1 MEAEKDI
8 RNYSTMVKNW
18 GGGHDPRRTM
28 YIGKKMLFDEWC
40 EAFIKL
46 GGSQSTL
53 KELQE
58 KFDIDL
64 ELVNV
69 MVEIRKLKGDF
80 TIFHYY
86 IKEDAMVTCQH
97 NVADIFNNI
106 TQGTFI
112 RQKNKNIDDKTRIYQ
127 YNLSTQLWDNLSVT
141 DLKKVFME
149 IMNCYMD
156 TITPMMNKMYFTE
169 NYQEDDKDKENI
181 YFKRLNAYKKF
192 IRNDATIN
200 SILSIFKSI
209 VKVEDTLFDLSPEYD
224 NYISFKNG
232 IYNLDTGHFRRRNVS
247 DRFTKSLDWDYT
259 PEVHSETYND
269 IHTFFKKIQP
279 DAEQRRF
286 TVSFLK
292 YCLWGGNPQAK
303 FKMNIGYTA
312 ANGKTTEMEIHER
325 AFPLYTDKLDRT
337 IFNKTCTKRHK
348 YCNKLVTLPIRLA
361 YINELDDSK
370 LDEDFLKDF
379 ADGKNIELEKMY
391 GTMCENSRM
400 QCKLITTSNKDPNL
414 LPDGGVIRR
423 ATIQKYESRFVSASD
438 VNEKKHIYL
447 MDPTWVETRF
457 SQDSYKQMYFLYLL
471 AEGHIRPL
479 NVPEANARL
488 VAQTLNENDDF
499 LPKLE
504 THFVVTKDPK
514 DKVSYLDIQK
524 CFENM
529 PVRALNGHL
538 KRLGIEYDKNG
549 STNSTRKVYRGIRK
563 YSMSEMQEMNS
574 DHSELLIDD
583 DDPE

>member
-1 MEAEKDI
+1 MVHILNGRACVTDFDGTKNHFGPGDTVIMPKDWTGRWDVLEDVHTIYVKKSHQDLPRSANSTSAIVVPYRTFSSHLMEDTI
-8 RNYSTMVKNW
+8 
-18 GGGHDPRRTM
+18 DPREGAPSMASRTVFENGHM
-28 YIGKKMLFDEWC
+28 SAGGWTC
-40 EAFIKL
+40 SPGAF
-46 GGSQSTL
+46 
-53 KELQE
+53 
-58 KFDIDL
+58 
-64 ELVNV
+64 
-69 MVEIRKLKGDF
+69 
-80 TIFHYY
+80 
-86 IKEDAMVTCQH
+86 
-97 NVADIFNNI
+97 
-106 TQGTFI
+106 
-112 RQKNKNIDDKTRIYQ
+112 
-127 YNLSTQLWDNLSVT
+127 SVT

-259 PEVHSETYND
+259 PEVHSEIYND

-337 IFNKTCTKRHK
+337 IFNQTCTKRHK